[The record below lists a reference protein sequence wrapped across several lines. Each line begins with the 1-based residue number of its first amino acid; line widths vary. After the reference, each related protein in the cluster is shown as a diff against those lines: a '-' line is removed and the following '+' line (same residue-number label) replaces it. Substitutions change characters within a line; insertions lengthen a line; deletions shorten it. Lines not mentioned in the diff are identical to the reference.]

1 MRSILNRPENQERN
15 TMKQE
20 TVLAIHGGA
29 GTYKKELTPEKEKI
43 FQDALN
49 ETLIKGQEF
58 LNNGGTALDAVEL
71 TARMLEDCPL
81 FNAGK
86 GSVFSHQGTNEMDAA
101 IMDGRN
107 LSAGA
112 VAFVTNIKNP
122 ISAARAV
129 MEKTEHVMLVGKG
142 AEEFALL
149 QGLEIVDPKYFFTQE
164 RWDSWQK
171 IREQDATELN
181 LGTIGAVARDMYGN
195 LAAATS
201 TGGMNNKKFGRIGDS
216 CIIGAGVYANNDTCA
231 VSSTGHGEY
240 FMRLC
245 TAYDIS
251 CLMEYKNLTLE
262 SAVHEVIKTKMVKLG
277 GTGGVIAIDKN
288 GNVSMKFS
296 TETMFRGYVRG
307 TEKAHAFI
315 FDDYSKII
323 A

>member
-1 MRSILNRPENQERN
+1 MNIEP
-15 TMKQE
+15 
-20 TVLAIHGGA
+20 VLAIHGGA
-29 GTYKKELTPEKEKI
+29 GTYKKELTPEKESV
-43 FQDALN
+43 FEEALRDAL
-49 ETLIKGQEF
+49 KQGQKLLLE
-58 LNNGGTALDAVEL
+58 GGSALDAVEL
-71 TARMLEDCPL
+71 TAKILEDCPL

-101 IMDGRN
+101 IMDGKT

-142 AEEFALL
+142 AEDFAKVV
-149 QGLEIVDPKYFFTQE
+149 GLDIVDPTYFFTQQ
-164 RWDSWQK
+164 RWDSWQEIK
-171 IREQDATELN
+171 NQNITELN
-181 LGTIGAVARDMYGN
+181 LGTIGAVARDQFGN

-216 CIIGAGVYANNDTCA
+216 SIIGAGVYANNDTCA

-240 FMRLC
+240 FIRLC

-251 CLMEYKNLTLE
+251 CLMEYKNLSLE
-262 SAVHEVIKTKMVKLG
+262 SATHEVIKSKMVKLG
-277 GTGGVIAIDKN
+277 GTGGVIAIDKD
-288 GNVSMKFS
+288 GNVSMNFS
-296 TETMFRGYVRG
+296 TETMFRGFVKG
-307 TEKAHAFI
+307 SGDVHPFI

-323 A
+323 R

>member
-1 MRSILNRPENQERN
+1 MNH
-15 TMKQE
+15 E

-29 GTYKKELTPEKEKI
+29 GTYRKELTKERERI
-43 FQDALN
+43 FEEAL
-49 ETLIKGQEF
+49 EMTLRKGQEF
-58 LNNGGTALDAVEL
+58 LNKGGSALDTVEL
-71 TARMLEDCPL
+71 TAKLLEDCPL

-101 IMDGRN
+101 IMDGKN
-107 LSAGA
+107 LKAGS

-122 ISAARAV
+122 IAAARAV

-142 AEEFALL
+142 AEEFAMTI
-149 QGLEIVDPKYFFTQE
+149 GLEIVDPSYFFTQE
-164 RWDSWQK
+164 RWDSWERL
-171 IREQDATELN
+171 REEDTTELN
-181 LGTIGAVARDMYGN
+181 LGTVGAVARDRYGN

-216 CIIGAGVYANNDTCA
+216 CIIGAGVYANNETCA
-231 VSSTGHGEY
+231 VSSTGHGE
-240 FMRLC
+240 FFIRLC

-251 CLMEYKNLTLE
+251 CLMEYKNLTLAA
-262 SAVHEVIKTKMVKLG
+262 AVHEVIKSKMVKLG

-288 GNVSMKFS
+288 GNVSMNFS
-296 TETMFRGYVRG
+296 TETMFRGFVKG
-307 TEKAHAFI
+307 TSSPHAFI